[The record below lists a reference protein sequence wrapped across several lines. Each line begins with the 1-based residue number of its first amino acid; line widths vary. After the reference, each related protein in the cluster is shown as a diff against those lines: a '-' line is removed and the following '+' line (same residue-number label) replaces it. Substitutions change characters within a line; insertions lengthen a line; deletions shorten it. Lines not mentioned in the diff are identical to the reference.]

1 MINVH
6 YTQANLELFSPAD
19 LESTMT
25 GWLAELPESKRLQI
39 ERIRVFQARL
49 CSLLGLQLLKIAMHQ
64 AGYNDFSLSRVLFEK
79 NRKPH
84 CPGFPDFNISHSH
97 DLIACAV
104 AGHGNI
110 GVDVEQVRE
119 IQMGLDRIMS
129 PAEQKAVQAEP
140 QRFFHFWT
148 QKEAVIKADGTGGV
162 WSMEEV
168 SLSGLGACFRNRQW
182 YLTPLSL
189 PGGYTGYFATDLP
202 GQEYSVKNQAMTILL
217 PTLGIDSGVTN
228 N

>member
-19 LESTMT
+19 LESAMT
-25 GWLAELPESKRLQI
+25 GWLAELPESKRVQI
-39 ERIRVFQARL
+39 ERIRVFRAKL

-64 AGYNDFSLSRVLFEK
+64 SGYYDFSLSRVLFDK
-79 NRKPH
+79 NRKPR

-104 AGHGNI
+104 AGQGKI
-110 GVDVEQVRE
+110 GIDVEHMRE
-119 IQMGLDRIMS
+119 IKMSLDRIMS
-129 PAEQKAVQAEP
+129 PAEQRAVQADP
-140 QRFFHFWT
+140 RRFFHFWT

-168 SLSGLGACFRNRQW
+168 FLSGLAAAFRNRQW
-182 YLTPLSL
+182 HLVPLSL
-189 PGGYTGYFATDLP
+189 PDDYTGYFATELP

-217 PTLGIDSGVTN
+217 PTLGIEQE
-228 N
+228 